1 MKKLLLLAVPMML
14 GIVSCGTST
23 PTSSA
28 PKSNDAAGSSAAA
41 PVSEDSQAE
50 AKAAKLTQGFSSP
63 AQFAYMN
70 ARPQYNYYTTTFV
83 FETLDLFDDNTYQF
97 NVISMTFSGVVLP
110 EEGSDGSG
118 NERENSVVRYYG
130 TYTSAED
137 ELDPEILSV
146 SLADPSRIVAFSDAA
161 AFYDTAN
168 WTDAMSKAAGSHIE
182 YDENYQQ
189 HLVEGEKSAADYL
202 KENAFAA
209 MDIEAVPSQG
219 KIDFVAPVVPEGG
232 NAKAKLSTEKDGL
245 VNGFSS
251 AGQFAYMNHRP
262 QYNYY
267 TTTFAMQTLETY
279 EDGSYAL
286 NLYTSTFSGVVL
298 PEEGS
303 DGTGNERENSQFT
316 SFGTY
321 TSAED
326 ELDPEILAVSLSE
339 SKRLVVRND
348 AAAFYDTDNWTA
360 AMSKAAGSH
369 IEYDENYQ
377 QHLVEGEKTAAE
389 YLSENKL
396 PAVEAEA
403 VPTQGKLDFI
413 VFAD

>member
-23 PTSSA
+23 PTSST

-41 PVSEDSQAE
+41 PVSENSQAE
-50 AKAAKLTQGFSSP
+50 TKAAKLTQGFSSP
-63 AQFAYMN
+63 AQFVYMN

-118 NERENSVVRYYG
+118 NERENS
-130 TYTSAED
+130 
-137 ELDPEILSV
+137 
-146 SLADPSRIVAFSDAA
+146 
-161 AFYDTAN
+161 
-168 WTDAMSKAAGSHIE
+168 
-182 YDENYQQ
+182 
-189 HLVEGEKSAADYL
+189 
-202 KENAFAA
+202 
-209 MDIEAVPSQG
+209 
-219 KIDFVAPVVPEGG
+219 
-232 NAKAKLSTEKDGL
+232 
-245 VNGFSS
+245 
-251 AGQFAYMNHRP
+251 
-262 QYNYY
+262 
-267 TTTFAMQTLETY
+267 
-279 EDGSYAL
+279 
-286 NLYTSTFSGVVL
+286 
-298 PEEGS
+298 
-303 DGTGNERENSQFT
+303 QFT

-321 TSAED
+321 TAAED

-369 IEYDENYQ
+369 YEYDENYQ
-377 QHLVEGEKTAAE
+377 QRLVEGEKTAAE

-396 PAVEAEA
+396 PAAEAEA
-403 VPTQGKLDFI
+403 VPAQGKLDFI
-413 VFAD
+413 EFAD